1 MSKLSTSFDTTVYK
15 VYNLWTHKMECKTSK
30 KNKTDRKITVKSR
43 DVIAY
48 RLIK

>member
-1 MSKLSTSFDTTVYK
+1 
-15 VYNLWTHKMECKTSK
+15 VYNLWTHKAEGKTNK
-30 KNKTDRKITVKSR
+30 KNKTDRKINVKAR